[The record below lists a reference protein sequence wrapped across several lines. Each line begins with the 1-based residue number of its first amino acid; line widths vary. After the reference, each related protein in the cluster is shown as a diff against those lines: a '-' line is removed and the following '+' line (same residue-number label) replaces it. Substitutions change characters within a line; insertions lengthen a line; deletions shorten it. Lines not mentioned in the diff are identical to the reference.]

1 MNWKREPSTEPT
13 GSQRQFPPK
22 KQHSFLQKSQNGKAS
37 KNWTK
42 MEVLRFEEKK
52 KIDSKGRFGCGFSE
66 MIPKVCH
73 EDKGSRLPFALFL
86 SLALLLHNCVY
97 QLANACAP
105 PFHQLFL
112 AKPPVLLEK
121 GFCKARGKLSRSSC
135 NRDHNSRTLGGT
147 SSRGAKTKFG
157 CLSRNSFKFLRA
169 TMMFGART
177 FSFPFPCLPLP
188 FPCPCP
194 FPFPDAFPSIKANM
208 DIGISQKR
216 ADTNDT
222 WEKKSCTSW

>member
-86 SLALLLHNCVY
+86 SLALLLHNIVFINWPMRVHHHFTNYFLQNLRCFSKKASAKLEANCLDLLPIVTTTLELLAAHLPAAQRQSSDACREIPLNFCVLPWCSEHEHVPIPF
-97 QLANACAP
+97 LALV
-105 PFHQLFL
+105 LFL
-112 AKPPVLLEK
+112 FQML
-121 GFCKARGKLSRSSC
+121 
-135 NRDHNSRTLGGT
+135 
-147 SSRGAKTKFG
+147 
-157 CLSRNSFKFLRA
+157 FL
-169 TMMFGART
+169 
-177 FSFPFPCLPLP
+177 P
-188 FPCPCP
+188 
-194 FPFPDAFPSIKANM
+194 
-208 DIGISQKR
+208 
-216 ADTNDT
+216 
-222 WEKKSCTSW
+222 